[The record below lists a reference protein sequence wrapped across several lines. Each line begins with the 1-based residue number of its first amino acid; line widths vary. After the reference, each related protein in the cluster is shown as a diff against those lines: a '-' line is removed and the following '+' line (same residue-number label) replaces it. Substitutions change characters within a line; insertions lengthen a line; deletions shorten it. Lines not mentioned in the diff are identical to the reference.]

1 MVEFTYTNYFC
12 LKPEEYVRDF
22 DPIRNYIKIQ
32 SFFISRM
39 TGKPLDKTAK
49 WVLENMKPGG
59 KFPIKDK
66 KVKYLSRMNS
76 IDRYKAVTTLT
87 GYVNT
92 IRKNNFIM
100 SPAWTAYQPSY
111 MGESLYVSY
120 IDWKSKERKAYK
132 DAMFIAEQR
141 GDKEAIRFNDEM
153 QSSSKIGINSIS
165 GASVMP
171 ATINHC
177 QSLHPTLTS
186 TCANST
192 ALANL
197 NNEKLIAGNR
207 PYLNFQSVV
216 DNICAIVISAS
227 YDELDIAV
235 KKYKI
240 HLPTVKEVMDVIHYS
255 SDEYW
260 RDRTQSA
267 KIESLVEKLTPME
280 RAAFVYTGDL
290 YHLYKYNP
298 LQVKEFFKGFTTR
311 TYEELPFEEAEKY
324 FKMADT
330 DVRILAKLLCKDY
343 MMGKTDDDVKLETP
357 NRYTQICANM
367 RNIMLHLEDYKHFV
381 MAFLRPTVVSPR
393 SYRYSTTAMKRKAV
407 LTSDTDSTIFTAQ
420 WWVKELTG
428 RIAFEDEHY
437 NVGFAVS
444 YLVNKTVFHQLCMM
458 SSNMGIETKNLSGIS
473 MKNEYYFP
481 TYVITNASK
490 TYYAFKSVREG
501 NVYREMKLEKKGV
514 LLRSA
519 KIPKNVMNQ
528 FDDYICFLMNEFIKK
543 QYLTINDLLEKP
555 YRTEVEIKNSI
566 LKGEPKYFQS
576 AQIKSPDSYKL
587 GNNAPPV
594 FYHELWE
601 EVFAPKY
608 GDTPPLPYTVIKIT
622 TGLNTNKK
630 TNDWIDNFEDK
641 AMADRMRKFLAK
653 KDRKDLQVIQIPKLT
668 IGTKPL
674 PVEIADAMDVGK
686 QIMSVM
692 SPYYLSLESYGLYM
706 RDKDNSCLIHQR
718 WKPKDEIEKTA

>member
-1 MVEFTYTNYFC
+1 MVDFTYTNYFC

-22 DPIRNYIKIQ
+22 NPLLNYVKIQ

-39 TGKPLDKTAK
+39 TGRNITEVSQ
-49 WVLENMKPGG
+49 WVLDNIKPEGL
-59 KFPIKDK
+59 FPIKDR
-66 KVKYLSRMNS
+66 KVKFLSRIDS
-76 IDRYKAVTTLT
+76 IDRYRAVTTLT
-87 GYVNT
+87 GYVT
-92 IRKNNFIM
+92 TVRTNNYIM
-100 SPAWTAYQPSY
+100 SPAWTAYQPTY
-111 MGESLYVSY
+111 LGESLYVSY
-120 IDWKSKERKAYK
+120 IDWKSKERSRYK
-132 DAMFIAEQR
+132 NAMFIAEQKN
-141 GDKEAIRFNDEM
+141 DKEAIRFNDEM
-153 QSSSKIGINSIS
+153 QSSSKVRINSIS

-207 PYLNFQSVV
+207 PYITPQSVI
-216 DNICAIVISAS
+216 DNICSIVIAAD
-227 YDELDIAV
+227 YNEINLAIN
-235 KKYKI
+235 KYNI
-240 HLPTVKEVMDVIHYS
+240 HIPTVEEVMDVIHYS
-255 SDEYW
+255 SNEYW
-260 RDRTQSA
+260 RNNTESN
-267 KIESLVEKLTPME
+267 KIRSFVEKITPVE
-280 RAAFVYTGDL
+280 RAAFVYSGDL
-290 YHLYKYNP
+290 YHLYKYNQN
-298 LQVKEFFKGFTTR
+298 QVKEFFKGFTTR
-311 TYEELPFEEAEKY
+311 TYDMIPFESAEAY
-324 FKMADT
+324 FKMADI

-343 MMGKTDDDVKLETP
+343 MMGKTDADVKEQEP
-357 NRYTQICANM
+357 DKFVQICANM
-367 RNIMLHLEDYKHFV
+367 RNIMMHLENNKHFV
-381 MAFLRPTVVSPR
+381 MAFLRPTVLSPR
-393 SYRYSTTAMKRKAV
+393 SYRYTTTVLKRKAV

-437 NVGFAVS
+437 NVGFAIS
-444 YLVNKTVFHQLCMM
+444 YLVNKTVFHQLSMM
-458 SSNMGIETKNLSGIS
+458 SANMGIETKNLSGIS

-481 TYVITNASK
+481 TYVLTNASK

-528 FDDYICFLMNEFIKK
+528 FDEYIQFLMNEYIKK

-555 YRTEVEIKNSI
+555 YHTEVEIKKSI
-566 LKGEPKYFQS
+566 LRGEPKYFQS

-587 GNNAPPV
+587 GKDAPPV

-608 GDTPPLPYTVIKIT
+608 GDAPPLPYTVIKIT
-622 TGLNTNKK
+622 TGLTSRKK
-630 TNDWIDNFEDK
+630 TQEWIDSFEDK
-641 AMADRMRKFLAK
+641 KIAERMKKFLDK
-653 KDRKDLQVIQIPKLT
+653 KDRGDLQVIQIPKLT
-668 IGTKPL
+668 IGNKPL
-674 PVEIADAMDVGK
+674 PIEIETAMDLGK

-706 RDKDNSCLIHQR
+706 RDKNNSCLLHQR
-718 WKPKDEIEKTA
+718 WQPKQVDDKTA

>member
-1 MVEFTYTNYFC
+1 MSTFKYTNYFC

-22 DPIRNYIKIQ
+22 NPLLNYVKIQ
-32 SFFISRM
+32 TFFISRM
-39 TGKPLDKTAK
+39 TGANSTEVSR
-49 WVLENMKPGG
+49 WIMENMKPSGL
-59 KFPIKDK
+59 FPIKDK
-66 KVKYLSRMNS
+66 QVKYLSRMDS
-76 IDRYKAVTTLT
+76 IDRYRAVTTLT
-87 GYVNT
+87 KYVET
-92 IRKNNFIM
+92 IRMNNYIM
-100 SPAWTAYQPSY
+100 SPAWTAYQPTY

-120 IDWKSKERKAYK
+120 IADKSKIRSAYK
-132 DAMFIAEQR
+132 LAMFVAEQR

-153 QSSSKIGINSIS
+153 QSSSKIDINGIS
-165 GASVMP
+165 GASVSP

-207 PYLNFQSVV
+207 PYINPQAVL
-216 DNICAIVISAS
+216 DNICAIVISAD
-227 YDELDIAV
+227 YNELDIAI

-240 HLPTVKEVMDVIHYS
+240 HLPTVEEVMDTIHYS
-255 SDEYW
+255 SNEYW
-260 RDRTQSA
+260 RNKKESI
-267 KIESLVEKLTPME
+267 KIQQLVEKLTPIE
-280 RAAFVYTGDL
+280 RTAFVYTGDL
-290 YHLYKYNP
+290 FHLYKYNKE
-298 LQVKEFFKGFTTR
+298 QVKEFFKGFTTR
-311 TYEELPFEEAEKY
+311 TYDTIPFEEAEAY

-343 MMGKTDDDVKLETP
+343 MMGKTDSDVKEQEP
-357 NRYTQICANM
+357 DKYCQICANI
-367 RNIMLHLEDYKHFV
+367 RNIMFHLENYKHFI
-381 MAFLRPTVVSPR
+381 MAFLRPTVLSPR
-393 SYRYSTTAMKRKAV
+393 SFRYTTTVLKRKAV

-437 NVGFAVS
+437 NVGFAIS
-444 YLVNKTVFHQLCMM
+444 YLVNKTVFHQLSMM
-458 SSNMGIETKNLSGIS
+458 SCNMGIETKNLSGIS

-481 TYVITNASK
+481 TYVLTNASK

-519 KIPKNVMNQ
+519 KIPKNIMSQ
-528 FDDYICFLMNEFIKK
+528 FDEYIQFLMNEYIKK

-555 YRTEVEIKNSI
+555 YHTEMEIKASI

-576 AQIKSPDSYKL
+576 AQIKSFDSYKL
-587 GNNAPPV
+587 GKDAPPV

-608 GDTPPLPYTVIKIT
+608 GETPPLPYTTIKIT
-622 TGLNTNKK
+622 TGLNSKKK
-630 TNDWIDNFEDK
+630 TEDWIASFEDK
-641 AMADRMRKFLAK
+641 EMAKRMKEFLAK
-653 KDRKDLQVIQIPKLT
+653 KDRGDLQVIQIPKLT
-668 IGTKPL
+668 IGNKPL
-674 PVEIADAMDVGK
+674 PVEIESAMDLGK

-706 RDKDNSCLIHQR
+706 RDKNNSCLLHQR
-718 WKPKDEIEKTA
+718 WQPKK